1 MTWFSLGPFYIQI
14 LYSFTWLLVCCW
26 FWSHS
31 CIVTVKLNNQT
42 NISANQTQ
50 IFTQLNLYCMYNMCP
65 EMCPRKWCGRKT
77 AWKKLCCSRGIC
89 QMYSILFCKQ
99 WPMYARNI
107 SCLVLSWL
115 TNLESCH
122 CQNINMFRSSWLIL
136 KICSSLKS
144 SLCGDSPANPS
155 QFYEVSIFYNFII
168 YIARSLASLLIIIPW
183 HRFHRSS
190 SLVKSKRATNEL
202 LHRS

>member
-77 AWKKLCCSRGIC
+77 AWKKLCCSSGIC
-89 QMYSILFCKQ
+89 QMYTTLFCKQ
-99 WPMYARNI
+99 WPMYAQNI
-107 SCLVLSWL
+107 SY
-115 TNLESCH
+115 
-122 CQNINMFRSSWLIL
+122 LIL
-136 KICSSLKS
+136 SLQINIPVDKG
-144 SLCGDSPANPS
+144 LCLLG
-155 QFYEVSIFYNFII
+155 
-168 YIARSLASLLIIIPW
+168 SLLLMSPRSWQARASWRGRQRFW
-183 HRFHRSS
+183 H
-190 SLVKSKRATNEL
+190 L
-202 LHRS
+202 

>member
-77 AWKKLCCSRGIC
+77 AWKKLCCSSGIC

-107 SCLVLSWL
+107 SCLVLSCIHGLSNDRQPALSSPWQRFCPL
-115 TNLESCH
+115 AIEDVILWRRH
-122 CQNINMFRSSWLIL
+122 WWWWWRSWLQQQERHLEWEKKKSMIL
-136 KICSSLKS
+136 NRNRVWTPERV
-144 SLCGDSPANPS
+144 SLCWVHN
-155 QFYEVSIFYNFII
+155 V
-168 YIARSLASLLIIIPW
+168 
-183 HRFHRSS
+183 
-190 SLVKSKRATNEL
+190 
-202 LHRS
+202 LHA

>member
-77 AWKKLCCSRGIC
+77 AWKKLCCSSGIC

-99 WPMYARNI
+99 CPMYARNI
-107 SCLVLSWL
+107 SCPVLSWL
-115 TNLESCH
+115 PFCLHYDIFLGNVRIKSFGLAEWGVDGFCK
-122 CQNINMFRSSWLIL
+122 FDF
-136 KICSSLKS
+136 SSL
-144 SLCGDSPANPS
+144 D
-155 QFYEVSIFYNFII
+155 
-168 YIARSLASLLIIIPW
+168 
-183 HRFHRSS
+183 
-190 SLVKSKRATNEL
+190 
-202 LHRS
+202 

>member
-77 AWKKLCCSRGIC
+77 AWKKLCCSSGIC

-107 SCLVLSWL
+107 SCLVLSCLVCFCDISWFQKGPICQIPAGVPWL
-115 TNLESCH
+115 NPLFGDVFLIYRPSKLLPPMNRCKGAVW
-122 CQNINMFRSSWLIL
+122 NSS
-136 KICSSLKS
+136 
-144 SLCGDSPANPS
+144 
-155 QFYEVSIFYNFII
+155 
-168 YIARSLASLLIIIPW
+168 PW
-183 HRFHRSS
+183 
-190 SLVKSKRATNEL
+190 
-202 LHRS
+202 